1 MDFYDMS
8 RANSTGLALT
18 KDFEISY
25 SEGWYRHFWNL
36 NTNNISLA

>member
-18 KDFEISY
+18 KDFEILPW
-25 SEGWYRHFWNL
+25 G
-36 NTNNISLA
+36 LAPPLL